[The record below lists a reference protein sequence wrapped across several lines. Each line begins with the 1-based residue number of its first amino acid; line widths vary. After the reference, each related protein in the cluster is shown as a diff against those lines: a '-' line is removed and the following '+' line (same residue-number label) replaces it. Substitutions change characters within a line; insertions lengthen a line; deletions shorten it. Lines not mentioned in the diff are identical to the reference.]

1 MSAFFGLRASDD
13 FTVTGQRPQNWR
25 EMLLY
30 LYPNGDAPLT
40 ALLSMMKSEST
51 NDPHYHWFT
60 KALPTQRAALVDA
73 GVYTDEALTVAY
85 VSGGAAGATL
95 YVKIASADSTMFRVG
110 HQVLLRD
117 ASDPYVDVN
126 AVVTATAATYLTVE
140 LLEADDN
147 SSTGDLSYA
156 DTVLIVGNANAEG
169 ALIPDAISYD
179 PTEHDNYTQ
188 IFRTPLDI
196 TRTARKTRLRTGDA
210 YKEAKR
216 EALEMHSI
224 EQEKAY
230 LWGVMKSRTGSNGK
244 PQRFTQGL
252 IPSIIAGGSVSN
264 YVTDEDFDNTTWLS
278 GGEAWLDK
286 WLEVLFRYG
295 KDERLAFVGSGALLE
310 LNKLVKN
317 NGEFQFQ
324 VKTTSY
330 GIKVV
335 EWTTPFGV
343 LHMKRHPL
351 FSYEPTNRYSMV
363 IFDPTDLRYR
373 YIDDT
378 SFYAD
383 GEKQNTGHGR
393 YDGTKEEYLTE
404 AGLEYHF
411 PIKCGYLSGFG
422 SDNPA

>member
-1 MSAFFGLRASDD
+1 MGAFFGMRASSD
-13 FTVTGQRPQNWR
+13 FTSGQRPQNWR

-51 NDPHYHWFT
+51 DDAHYHWFT
-60 KALPTQRAALVDA
+60 KSLPSQRSALLDS
-73 GVYTDEALTVAY
+73 GVYTNSSLSTAY
-85 VSGGAAGATL
+85 VSGGSAGDAL
-95 YVKIASADSTMFRVG
+95 YLKITVGDYKMFRIG
-110 HQVLLRD
+110 HQVLIRD

-126 AVVTATAATYLTVE
+126 AVVTAVASTYLAVE
-140 LLEADDN
+140 LLEDDDN
-147 SSTGDLSYA
+147 SSAGDLSDA

-179 PTEHDNYTQ
+179 PTEHENYTQ
-188 IFRTPLDI
+188 IFRTPLEI
-196 TRTARKTRLRTGDA
+196 TRTARKTHLRTGDA

-216 EALEMHSI
+216 EALELHSI

-230 LWGVMKSRTGSNGK
+230 LWGVMQSRTGTNGK

-264 YVTDEDFDNTTWLS
+264 YTTDSDFSATTWLN

-286 WLEVLFRYG
+286 WLEVIFRYG

-317 NGEFQFQ
+317 NGQFQFQ
-324 VKTTSY
+324 AKTAAY
-330 GIKVV
+330 GIKVI

-351 FSYEPTNRYSMV
+351 FSYEPTNRHSMV
-363 IFDPTDLRYR
+363 VFDPTDLRYR

-378 SFYAD
+378 GFYAD
-383 GEKQNTGHGR
+383 GEKQNTGHGH

-411 PIKCGYLSGFG
+411 PTKCAYLSGFG
-422 SDNPA
+422 SDHS